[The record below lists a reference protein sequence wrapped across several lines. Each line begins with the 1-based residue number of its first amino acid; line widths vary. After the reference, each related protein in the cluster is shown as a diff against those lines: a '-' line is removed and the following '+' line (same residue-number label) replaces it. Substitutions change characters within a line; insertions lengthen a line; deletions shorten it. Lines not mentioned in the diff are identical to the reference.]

1 MAEVELKE
9 LEEEEL
15 VPEENDLIFV
25 ELGDVQAVKTTLD
38 DSLVQVRGTFHW
50 DTGIDIV
57 RIKDKNSL
65 SRRVS
70 QPRRR

>member
-50 DTGIDIV
+50 EIQGLILCVLKT
-57 RIKDKNSL
+57 RIHCLDA
-65 SRRVS
+65 
-70 QPRRR
+70 